1 MKRKHLHQSKHPFN
15 AHPFEALCCGSWQ
28 SVQFIE
34 IRDGAMTVHFAD
46 SHHKIEEKGPFSNV
60 RVKSRKATL
69 SDCTCFLRPGIDV
82 CVLSSSERAK
92 SSEEEIQNLLLL
104 ERAAIKLCSIVWVDA
119 KISSIK
125 RKPHESQCSCQFFVN
140 LYVNQGPLGSERA
153 TLSKETEAAG
163 IDQIS
168 ILQKLDND
176 PCEADN
182 NRLETQFY
190 RWEFCDD
197 CSLVQKS
204 KLFLGKFLADLTWLL
219 AASVLKLVAFD
230 VRSVQNKIIY
240 QIFGGD
246 DDRCSLKANDHIN
259 CVTFKVK
266 DGISTPFVVQ
276 LDPID
281 ACRDSGPIS
290 DTNGT
295 EQSPHYDVMKLRRS
309 KRQNVQPQRFLAC
322 DTPSETEIGWVRSL
336 PYTPLKWKE
345 EEEMHLPLAYLFGTR
360 PDASFAEEKPGNEV
374 RVNSPKLF
382 LEGPPVSR
390 TKTNSREIKS
400 NVVNRR
406 KHQTEL
412 GEVESGTANRRERQK
427 SGTANRRERQKSGPA
442 YRRKDQTRLGDA
454 KSGVANRKKHGTQTR
469 EVKLSVANRREH
481 QDQLAIVPVP
491 TEDDLVTFEQFDSPV
506 KTPENYPQQLIE
518 FPISSYSKKGSPAAQ
533 RKHNLDE
540 DMMFGSGWGGKSS
553 SKKVQRA
560 RYQSTHLKRN
570 NSCEPMAF
578 KRTALSAGAYNKI
591 ISSYMKNIDST
602 IKSKEAPGIIDQ
614 WEEFKAKR
622 SSDWK
627 ETMEPSSVEDDGEC
641 SETEMLW
648 REMELC
654 LASAYILEDN
664 EARVSTQ
671 TTQNSSEYCQH
682 EFKLDEEIGILCHIC
697 GFVKTEIKYV
707 SAPFMGHT
715 GWTAESKPQNE
726 EEMKLKPD
734 EDEDLYR
741 FGNHTP
747 GEDVP
752 YEVNDNV
759 WDLIPELR
767 AKLHMHQKKAFEFL
781 WRNIAGSLVPARME
795 KASKKIGGCVISHT
809 PGAGKT
815 FLIIAFLVSYLKLFP
830 GKRPLVLAP
839 KTTLYTWYKEFIKW
853 EIPVPVHL
861 IHGTRSSRVFRQTPV
876 ALRGSGTRPSR
887 DVVHIL
893 DCLEKMQKW
902 HAQPSVLVMGYTSFL
917 TLMREDSKYNHRKYM
932 ARVLR
937 ESPGML
943 VLDEGHNPR
952 STKSRLRKVLMKVE
966 TDLRILLSGTL
977 FQNNFCEYFN
987 TLCLARPMF
996 IREVLKVLDPKFKRK
1011 KKGAQKPR
1019 HLLESRARKFF
1030 IDNISSKINSDEAE
1044 EKMEGLNMLRNMTN
1058 GFIDVYEGTAS
1069 DTLPGLQIYT
1079 ILMNPTDI
1087 QHEILVKL
1095 HKIMEKCPGY
1105 PLEVELLITLA
1116 SIHPSLINSSVCVKK
1131 FYEQE
1136 ELIELEKLRFDC
1148 KKGSKVMF
1156 VLNLVYR
1163 VVKDEKVLIFCHN
1176 IAPIKL
1182 FVELFENVFR
1192 WQRGKE
1198 ILVVTGDLELFERG
1212 RVMDKFEEMGGPSRV
1227 LLASITA
1234 CAEGISL
1241 TAASRVIL
1249 LDSEWNPSKTKQ
1261 AIARAFR
1268 PGQQKMVYVYQL
1280 LATGTVEEDKYCRTA
1295 WKEWVSRMIFS
1306 EEFVEDPSRWQAEKI
1321 EDDVL
1326 REIVE
1331 EDRVKSFHMIMKNEK
1346 ASTS

>member
-1 MKRKHLHQSKHPFN
+1 MKRKHLHQSKHPYN
-15 AHPFEALCCGSWQ
+15 AHPFEALYGGSWQ
-28 SVQFIE
+28 SVELIE
-34 IRDGAMTVHFAD
+34 IRDGAMTLHFAD
-46 SHHKIEEKGPFSNV
+46 SHHRIEEKGPFSNI
-60 RVKSRKATL
+60 RVKSRKSTS

-82 CVLSSSERAK
+82 CVLSHSERAK
-92 SSEEEIQNLLLL
+92 SSEEGKF
-104 ERAAIKLCSIVWVDA
+104 RTCV
-119 KISSIK
+119 
-125 RKPHESQCSCQFFVN
+125 
-140 LYVNQGPLGSERA
+140 GPLGSERA
-153 TLSKETEAAG
+153 TLSKEIEAVG
-163 IDQIS
+163 INQIS

-176 PCEADN
+176 PCESDN
-182 NRLETQFY
+182 NRHETQFY
-190 RWEFCDD
+190 RWEFCEN
-197 CSLVQKS
+197 CSLVQRS
-204 KLFLGKFLADLTWLL
+204 KLFLGSFLADLTWLL
-219 AASVLKLVAFD
+219 TASILKQVAFD
-230 VRSVQNKIIY
+230 VRSVQNKIVY

-246 DDRCSLKANDHIN
+246 NDHCSLKSNNHIN

-281 ACRDSGPIS
+281 TCSEPGPIS

-295 EQSPHYDVMKLRRS
+295 EKSSCYDVMNLRRS
-309 KRQNVQPQRFLAC
+309 KRRNVQPDRFLAC
-322 DTPSETEIGWVRSL
+322 DTPAETEIGWVRSL
-336 PYTPLKWKE
+336 PYTPQKRKE
-345 EEEMHLPLAYLFGTR
+345 EEEMHLPLAYLFGTH
-360 PDASFAEEKPGNEV
+360 ASLEVEKPGNEV
-374 RVNSPKLF
+374 GVSSPKLEF

-390 TKTNSREIKS
+390 TKTNSRKIKS
-400 NVVNRR
+400 NVFSQRE
-406 KHQTEL
+406 HQAEL
-412 GEVESGTANRRERQK
+412 GELESGIDNSRESQKSAVANRMK
-427 SGTANRRERQKSGPA
+427 N
-442 YRRKDQTRLGDA
+442 QTRLGDA
-454 KSGVANRKKHGTQTR
+454 KSGMANRKKHGTPIR
-469 EVKLSVANRREH
+469 AVKLGVASRIEYE
-481 QDQLAIVPVP
+481 DQLAIVPVP
-491 TEDDLVTFEQFDSPV
+491 TEDDPVTFFNSPV
-506 KTPENYPQQLIE
+506 KTPDNYPQEFIE
-518 FPISSYSKKGSPAAQ
+518 FPISSCSKRCSSVQGKNAF
-533 RKHNLDE
+533 DE
-540 DMMFGSGWGGKSS
+540 GMMFGSGWGGKSS
-553 SKKVQRA
+553 GKKVQRV
-560 RYQSTHLKRN
+560 RYQSTHLKRDD
-570 NSCEPMAF
+570 SCKP
-578 KRTALSAGAYNKI
+578 KTYKQTALSAGAYDKL
-591 ISSYMKNIDST
+591 ISSYMTNTDST
-602 IKSKEAPGIIDQ
+602 IKSKEVPRIIDQ
-614 WEEFKAKR
+614 WEDFKAKR
-622 SSDWK
+622 GSDQK
-627 ETMEPSSVEDDGEC
+627 ETMKPSFVEDDGES

-671 TTQNSSEYCQH
+671 TTQKSSEYCPH

-707 SAPFMGHT
+707 SAPFMEHT
-715 GWTAESKPQNE
+715 SQTAESKPQNE
-726 EEMKLKPD
+726 EDSEPK
-734 EDEDLYR
+734 
-741 FGNHTP
+741 P
-747 GEDVP
+747 GEDEGLSLFSNHTSVEDVP
-752 YEVNDNV
+752 IELSDNV

-781 WRNIAGSLVPARME
+781 WRNVAGSLVPALME
-795 KASKKIGGCVISHT
+795 KASKKAGGCVISHT

-815 FLIIAFLVSYLKLFP
+815 FLMIAFLVSYLKLFP

-861 IHGTRSSRVFRQTPV
+861 IHGTRSRVFRQTPV
-876 ALRGSGTRPSR
+876 AHRGSCPRPSQ
-887 DVVHIL
+887 DVAHIL

-932 ARVLR
+932 AKVLR

-943 VLDEGHNPR
+943 ILDEGHNPR

-987 TLCLARPMF
+987 TLCLARPLF
-996 IREVLKVLDPKFKRK
+996 IREVLTALDPKFKRK
-1011 KKGAQKPR
+1011 KKGAQKAR

-1030 IDNISSKINSDEAE
+1030 IDNIASKINLDEAE
-1044 EKMEGLNMLRNMTN
+1044 EKMQGLNMLRNMTN
-1058 GFIDVYEGTAS
+1058 GFIDVYDGTAS

-1079 ILMNPTDI
+1079 ILINPTDI

-1095 HKIMEKCPGY
+1095 HRIMEKCPGY

-1116 SIHPSLINSSVCVKK
+1116 SIHPSLINSSDCVKK

-1136 ELIELEKLRFDC
+1136 ELMELEKLRFDC

-1163 VVKDEKVLIFCHN
+1163 VVKNEKVLIFCHN

-1182 FVELFENVFR
+1182 FLELFENVFR
-1192 WQRGKE
+1192 WQLGKE
-1198 ILVVTGDLELFERG
+1198 ILVLTGDLELFERG
-1212 RVMDKFEEMGGPSRV
+1212 RVMDKFEELGGPSRV
-1227 LLASITA
+1227 MLASITA

-1280 LATGTVEEDKYCRTA
+1280 LAKGTVEEDKYNRTA

-1306 EEFVEDPSRWQAEKI
+1306 EEFVEDPSRCQAEKI

-1331 EDRVKSFHMIMKNEK
+1331 EDRVKSFYMIMKNEK

>member
-1 MKRKHLHQSKHPFN
+1 MKRKRLHQSRHPFN
-15 AHPFEALCCGSWQ
+15 ALPFEALCCGSWQ
-28 SVQFIE
+28 SVELLQ
-34 IRDGAMTVHFAD
+34 IRDGAMTVHFVD
-46 SHHKIEEKGPFSNV
+46 SHHSIEENGPFSNI
-60 RVKSRKATL
+60 RVKSRKATS
-69 SDCTCFLRPGIDV
+69 SDCTCFLRPGVDV

-92 SSEEEIQNLLLL
+92 NTGEGNSEP
-104 ERAAIKLCSIVWVDA
+104 VWVDA

-125 RKPHESQCSCQFFVN
+125 RKPHVSHCSCQFFVN
-140 LYVNQGPLGSERA
+140 LYVNQGRLGSERA
-153 TLSKETEAAG
+153 TLSKETEAVG
-163 IDQIS
+163 INEIS
-168 ILQKLDND
+168 IVQKLDND

-182 NRLETQFY
+182 NQQEAQFY
-190 RWEFCDD
+190 RWECCVD
-197 CSLVQKS
+197 CSLVQRS
-204 KLFLGKFLADLTWLL
+204 KLFKGRFSADLTWLL
-219 AASVLKLVAFD
+219 VASVLKQVEFD
-230 VRSVQNKIIY
+230 VRAVQNKIVY
-240 QIFGGD
+240 QILGGEKEQ
-246 DDRCSLKANDHIN
+246 CSLKSDNRIN

-266 DGISTPFVVQ
+266 DSILTPFVVQ
-276 LDPID
+276 LVPTD
-281 ACRDSGPIS
+281 ACSETGHIS

-295 EQSPHYDVMKLRRS
+295 KQSPYYDVASLRRS
-309 KRQNVQPQRFLAC
+309 KRQNVQPERFLAC
-322 DTPSETEIGWVRSL
+322 DAPAETEIGWVRSL
-336 PYTPLKWKE
+336 PYMPLKWKAAE
-345 EEEMHLPLAYLFGTR
+345 DDDEEMHLPLAYLFGTH
-360 PDASFAEEKPGNEV
+360 ASASCTEEQTRTEV
-374 RVNSPKLF
+374 GVSSLKLEL
-382 LEGPPVSR
+382 LEGIPVSR
-390 TKTNSREIKS
+390 TKTGLKEIKS
-400 NVVNRR
+400 IVVNRR
-406 KHQTEL
+406 EHQTEL
-412 GEVESGTANRRERQK
+412 GEVQAGMAKRIEHQKSGADNRRKRQK
-427 SGTANRRERQKSGPA
+427 STMADRIEH
-442 YRRKDQTRLGDA
+442 QTRLGDA
-454 KSGVANRKKHGTQTR
+454 ESGMANRKKHGTQIK
-469 EVKLSVANRREH
+469 EVKLGVANRREH
-481 QDQLAIVPVP
+481 NDQLAIVPVH
-491 TEDDLVTFEQFDSPV
+491 TEDVLVTFEQFDSPV
-506 KTPENYPQQLIE
+506 KTPEHYSQECIE
-518 FPISSYSKKGSPAAQ
+518 FPISYYRKKSPAVHT
-533 RKHNLDE
+533 KNDLDE
-540 DMMFGSGWGGKSS
+540 DSMFGNGRGRKFST
-553 SKKVQRA
+553 KKVQRA
-560 RYQSTHLKRN
+560 RYRSTHLKQDD
-570 NSCEPMAF
+570 SCATMTY
-578 KRTALSAGAYNKI
+578 KRTALSAGAYNKL
-591 ISSYMKNIDST
+591 ISSYMKNIDAT
-602 IKSKEAPGIIDQ
+602 IKSKEIPRIIDQ
-614 WEEFKAKR
+614 WEEFKAKH
-622 SSDWK
+622 SSDQK
-627 ETMEPSSVEDDGEC
+627 EKMELSSVEDDGQS

-664 EARVSTQ
+664 EALVSTQ
-671 TTQNSSEYCQH
+671 TTQNSDENCQH
-682 EFKLDEEIGILCHIC
+682 EFKLDEEIGILCQIC

-707 SAPFMGHT
+707 SAPFMEHT

-726 EEMKLKPD
+726 EDSELKPD
-734 EDEDLYR
+734 EDEDLSL
-741 FGNHTP
+741 FGNHTS
-747 GEDVP
+747 GEDESVS
-752 YEVNDNV
+752 EVNDNV

-767 AKLHMHQKKAFEFL
+767 PKLHMHQKKAFEFL
-781 WRNIAGSLVPARME
+781 WQNIAGSLVPALME
-795 KASKKIGGCVISHT
+795 KTSKKIGGCVVSHT

-861 IHGTRSSRVFRQTPV
+861 IHGTRSSRVFKPTPAV
-876 ALRGSGTRPSR
+876 LRGSGPRPSQ

-917 TLMREDSKYNHRKYM
+917 TLMREDAKYSHRKYM
-932 ARVLR
+932 AKVLR
-937 ESPGML
+937 ESPGL
-943 VLDEGHNPR
+943 LILDEGHNPR

-966 TDLRILLSGTL
+966 TDQRILLSGTL

-987 TLCLARPMF
+987 TLSLARPMF
-996 IREVLKVLDPKFKRK
+996 IKEVLKTLDPKFKRK
-1011 KKGAQKPR
+1011 KKGAQKAR

-1030 IDNISSKINSDEAE
+1030 LDNIASKINSDEAE
-1044 EKMEGLNMLRNMTN
+1044 EKMQGLNMLRKMTN

-1087 QHEILVKL
+1087 QHQILVKL

-1116 SIHPSLINSSVCVKK
+1116 SIHPPLINSSLCVKK
-1131 FYEQE
+1131 FYSME
-1136 ELIELEKLRFDC
+1136 ELMELERLRFDC

-1163 VVKDEKVLIFCHN
+1163 VVKNEKVLIFCHN

-1182 FVELFENVFR
+1182 FLELFENIFR
-1192 WQRGKE
+1192 WQQGKE
-1198 ILVVTGDLELFERG
+1198 VLVLTGELELFERG
-1212 RVMDKFEEMGGPSRV
+1212 RVMDKFEELGGPSRV

-1280 LATGTVEEDKYCRTA
+1280 LATGTVEEDKYRRTA

>member
-1 MKRKHLHQSKHPFN
+1 MKRKRLHESRHPFN
-15 AHPFEALCCGSWQ
+15 ALPFEALCCGSWQ
-28 SVQFIE
+28 SVELLQ
-34 IRDGAMTVHFAD
+34 IRDGAMTVHFVD
-46 SHHKIEEKGPFSNV
+46 SHHSIEEKGPFSNI
-60 RVKSRKATL
+60 RVKSRKTTL
-69 SDCTCFLRPGIDV
+69 SDCTCFLRPGVDV

-92 SSEEEIQNLLLL
+92 NTGEGNPEP
-104 ERAAIKLCSIVWVDA
+104 VWVDA

-125 RKPHESQCSCQFFVN
+125 RKPHVSHCSCQFFVN
-140 LYVNQGPLGSERA
+140 LYVNQGRLGSERA
-153 TLSKETEAAG
+153 TLSKETEAVG
-163 IDQIS
+163 INEIS
-168 ILQKLDND
+168 IVQKLDND

-182 NRLETQFY
+182 NQQEAQFY
-190 RWEFCDD
+190 RWECCVD
-197 CSLVQKS
+197 CSLVQRS
-204 KLFLGKFLADLTWLL
+204 KLFKGRFSADLTWLL
-219 AASVLKLVAFD
+219 VASVLKQAEFD
-230 VRSVQNKIIY
+230 VRAVQNKIVY
-240 QIFGGD
+240 QILGGEKEQ
-246 DDRCSLKANDHIN
+246 CSLKSDNRIN

-266 DGISTPFVVQ
+266 DSILTPFVVQ
-276 LDPID
+276 LVPTD
-281 ACRDSGPIS
+281 ACSETGHIS

-295 EQSPHYDVMKLRRS
+295 KQSPCYDVASLRRS
-309 KRQNVQPQRFLAC
+309 KRQNVQPERFLAC
-322 DTPSETEIGWVRSL
+322 DAPAETEIGWVRSL
-336 PYTPLKWKE
+336 PYMPLKWKAAE
-345 EEEMHLPLAYLFGTR
+345 DDDEEMHLPLAYLSGTH
-360 PDASFAEEKPGNEV
+360 ASASCTEEQTRTEV
-374 RVNSPKLF
+374 GVGSLKLEL
-382 LEGPPVSR
+382 LEGIPVSR
-390 TKTNSREIKS
+390 TKTGLKEIRSIVVDRRE
-400 NVVNRR
+400 
-406 KHQTEL
+406 HHTEL
-412 GEVESGTANRRERQK
+412 GEVQAGMAKRIEHRKSGAVNRRKRQK
-427 SGTANRRERQKSGPA
+427 STMADRIEH
-442 YRRKDQTRLGDA
+442 QTRLGDA
-454 KSGVANRKKHGTQTR
+454 ESGMANRKKHGTQIK
-469 EVKLSVANRREH
+469 EVKLGVANRREH
-481 QDQLAIVPVP
+481 NDQLAIVPVH
-491 TEDDLVTFEQFDSPV
+491 TEDVLVTFEQFDSPC
-506 KTPENYPQQLIE
+506 IE
-518 FPISSYSKKGSPAAQ
+518 FPISYYRKKSPAVHT
-533 RKHNLDE
+533 KNDLDE
-540 DMMFGSGWGGKSS
+540 DSMFGNGRGRKFSTR
-553 SKKVQRA
+553 KVQRA
-560 RYQSTHLKRN
+560 RYRSTHLKQDD
-570 NSCEPMAF
+570 SCATMTY
-578 KRTALSAGAYNKI
+578 KRTALSAGAYNKL
-591 ISSYMKNIDST
+591 ISSYMKNIDAT
-602 IKSKEAPGIIDQ
+602 IKSKEIPRVIDQ
-614 WEEFKAKR
+614 WEEFKAKH
-622 SSDWK
+622 SSDQEK
-627 ETMEPSSVEDDGEC
+627 MELSSVEDDGQS

-664 EARVSTQ
+664 EDFLALVSTQ
-671 TTQNSSEYCQH
+671 TTQNSDENCQH
-682 EFKLDEEIGILCHIC
+682 EFKLDEEIGILCQIC

-707 SAPFMGHT
+707 SAPFMEHT

-726 EEMKLKPD
+726 EDSELKPD
-734 EDEDLYR
+734 EDEDLSF
-741 FGNHTP
+741 FGNHTS
-747 GEDVP
+747 GEDESVS
-752 YEVNDNV
+752 EVNDNV
-759 WDLIPELR
+759 WDLIPDLR
-767 AKLHMHQKKAFEFL
+767 PKLHMHQKKAFEFL
-781 WRNIAGSLVPARME
+781 WQNIAGSLVPALME
-795 KASKKIGGCVISHT
+795 KTSKKIGGCVVSHT

-839 KTTLYTWYKEFIKW
+839 KTTLYAWYKEFIKW

-861 IHGTRSSRVFRQTPV
+861 IHGTRSSRVFRPTPAV
-876 ALRGSGTRPSR
+876 LRGSGPRPSQ

-917 TLMREDSKYNHRKYM
+917 TLMREDAKYSHRKYM
-932 ARVLR
+932 AEVLR
-937 ESPGML
+937 ESPGL
-943 VLDEGHNPR
+943 LILDEGHNPR

-966 TDLRILLSGTL
+966 TDQRILLSGTL

-987 TLCLARPMF
+987 TLSLARPMF
-996 IREVLKVLDPKFKRK
+996 IKEVLKTLDPKFKRK
-1011 KKGAQKPR
+1011 KKGAQKAR

-1030 IDNISSKINSDEAE
+1030 LDNIASKINSDEAE
-1044 EKMEGLNMLRNMTN
+1044 EKMQGLNMLRNMTN

-1087 QHEILVKL
+1087 QHQILVKL

-1116 SIHPSLINSSVCVKK
+1116 SIHPSLINSSLCVKK
-1131 FYEQE
+1131 FYSME
-1136 ELIELEKLRFDC
+1136 ELMELERLRFDC

-1163 VVKDEKVLIFCHN
+1163 VVKNEKVLIFCHN

-1182 FVELFENVFR
+1182 FLELFENIFR
-1192 WQRGKE
+1192 WQQGKE
-1198 ILVVTGDLELFERG
+1198 VLVLTGELELFERG
-1212 RVMDKFEEMGGPSRV
+1212 RVMDKFEELGGASRV

-1280 LATGTVEEDKYCRTA
+1280 LATGTVEEDKYRRTA